1 MDLENL
7 RKTLIADEG
16 LKLSLY
22 KCTSGKNTIGVG
34 RNLDDRGISNETAM
48 QMLDEDIELIQHEL
62 KENISFFHTLP
73 DIVQQALCNLVFNM
87 GVSRFL
93 AFKKTLVH
101 LRNHEWDKA
110 ADELLDSK
118 YASQLPNRSKRV
130 ADMIRSAK

>member
-1 MDLENL
+1 MDKENL

-34 RNLDDRGISNETAM
+34 RNLDDRGISEETAM
-48 QMLDEDIELIQHEL
+48 QMLDEDIDLVMHEVSQSI
-62 KENISFFHTLP
+62 NFFHDLP

-87 GVSRFL
+87 GISRFL

-101 LRNHEWDKA
+101 LRNQEWDKA

-118 YASQLPNRSKRV
+118 YATQLPNRSKRV